1 MVRRVQRRGY
11 RRIRRQRK
19 KGGGRFAAWAGR
31 FAKGLISL
39 AMLASLTWLG
49 FTLYQYVQRSGGLN
63 IGEIKIMGCLNAT
76 EAELL
81 KLAQVDF
88 RANLVDLDL
97 QQVSSR
103 LARHPWIEKA
113 KVRRDWPRRALVI
126 EVQERKPRALI
137 LLDDLYLVD
146 SQGEVF
152 KKAESQ
158 DGLDLPVITGLN
170 AKEVRARQEEAVSL
184 IRQGLD
190 FLDLMEK
197 RKVMEISEVHLSK
210 RSGLTVY
217 TLNGGIPIRLGTGDF
232 DDKLS
237 RLEKVLP
244 DIRQK
249 IGSVESIDLNYAKE
263 LVVKMKEAG
272 KEKSR
277 TS

>member
-1 MVRRVQRRGY
+1 MVRKVHRKGY
-11 RRIRRQRK
+11 RRIRRHRK

-31 FAKGLISL
+31 FGKGLISL

-49 FTLYQYVQRSGGLN
+49 FTLYQYAQRSGGLN

-103 LARHPWIEKA
+103 LARHPWIEKV
-113 KVRRDWPRRALVI
+113 KVRRDWSRRALVI

-152 KKAESQ
+152 KKAETQ
-158 DGLDLPVITGLN
+158 DRVDLPVLTGLN
-170 AKEVRARQEEAVSL
+170 AKEVRTRQEEAVSL
-184 IRQGLD
+184 VRQGLD
-190 FLDLMEK
+190 FLGLIEK
-197 RKVMEISEVHLSK
+197 RKMMEISEVHLSK

-232 DDKLS
+232 DDKIS

-249 IGSVESIDLNYAKE
+249 IGSVESIDLTYSKE